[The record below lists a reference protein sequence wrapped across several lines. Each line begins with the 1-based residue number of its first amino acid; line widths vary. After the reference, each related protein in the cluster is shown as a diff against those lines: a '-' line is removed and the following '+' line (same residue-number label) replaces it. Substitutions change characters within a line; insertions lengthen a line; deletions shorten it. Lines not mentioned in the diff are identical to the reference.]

1 MDLTPE
7 GGPGFW
13 GSKTVTRVSEK
24 GYVYTLGEEERSG
37 VRTIPGF
44 TEISRAH
51 LSSGSPSLSWK
62 VVNWLVSSGRG

>member
-1 MDLTPE
+1 M
-7 GGPGFW
+7 G
-13 GSKTVTRVSEK
+13 
-24 GYVYTLGEEERSG
+24 YTLGEEERSG

-51 LSSGSPSLSWK
+51 LSSGSPSPSWK